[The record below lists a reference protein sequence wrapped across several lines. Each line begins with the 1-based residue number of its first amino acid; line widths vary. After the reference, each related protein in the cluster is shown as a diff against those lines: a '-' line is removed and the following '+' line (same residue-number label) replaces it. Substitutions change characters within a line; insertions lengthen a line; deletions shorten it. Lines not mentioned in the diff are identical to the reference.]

1 MLVKFQTV
9 DCENWCNWIL
19 GTRVQVLGFQL
30 LAKGA
35 LLIVRPQSL
44 QNDRKWYSS
53 NKETFI
59 LPIKN
64 ILYIHLQWWWKYFLQ
79 RYICTKFWI
88 WSFVHRKGDLKR
100 DYSLSVR
107 FIGHSK
113 RKRWNSEVVV
123 ATLSHLICVKVLFC
137 CCLQIATVTCKL
149 FVTVLMQYCKEYQQL
164 NSALSNGFLQ
174 QDYTS

>member
-35 LLIVRPQSL
+35 LLIVRPQSTKWQKVVL
-44 QNDRKWYSS
+44 QQQRNFHPAHQEY
-53 NKETFI
+53 T
-59 LPIKN
+59 
-64 ILYIHLQWWWKYFLQ
+64 IHTSPMMYFLQ